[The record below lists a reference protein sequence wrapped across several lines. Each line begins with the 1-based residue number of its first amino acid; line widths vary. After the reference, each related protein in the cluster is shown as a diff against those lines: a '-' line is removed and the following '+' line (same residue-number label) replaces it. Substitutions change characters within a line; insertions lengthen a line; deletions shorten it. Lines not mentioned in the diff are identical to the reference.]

1 MRGALAADPER
12 SVQRP
17 ELFLGIVGLIA
28 AEIVHLKW
36 IWWTHWT
43 CRKCGRKNH
52 ECGHGAKWM
61 FLL

>member
-1 MRGALAADPER
+1 M
-12 SVQRP
+12 QRP